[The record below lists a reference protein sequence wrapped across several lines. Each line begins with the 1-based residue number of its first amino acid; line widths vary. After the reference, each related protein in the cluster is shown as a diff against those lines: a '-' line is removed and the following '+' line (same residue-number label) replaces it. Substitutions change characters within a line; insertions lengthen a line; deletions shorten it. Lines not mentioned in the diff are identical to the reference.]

1 MPSKHIK
8 EFIIVNTIPNSNNNQ
23 FTSTIL
29 YNNYPIGTMES
40 KINEFPPSSNA
51 FGAPYNT
58 KYDYT
63 LILNNENNINSKELN
78 IALDSINTNG
88 FYKNISGTL
97 SNVSNIGMPNGIY
110 KNIGVSPKGTKYNLT
125 LHNGP
130 IIKITLDR
138 IC

>member
-1 MPSKHIK
+1 MPSKHEK
-8 EFIIVNTIPNSNNNQ
+8 ELIIVNSIPDSKDNK

-40 KINEFPPSSNA
+40 KINEFPPSRNA

-63 LILNNENNINSKELN
+63 LILNNENNISDEQLN
-78 IALDSINTNG
+78 IALDSIDTNG
-88 FYKNISGTL
+88 FYKNVGVPPKTSA
-97 SNVSNIGMPNGIY
+97 IGMPYGTY
-110 KNIGVSPKGTKYNLT
+110 ENIGVSPKGTKYNLT

-130 IIKITLDR
+130 IIKIILDI